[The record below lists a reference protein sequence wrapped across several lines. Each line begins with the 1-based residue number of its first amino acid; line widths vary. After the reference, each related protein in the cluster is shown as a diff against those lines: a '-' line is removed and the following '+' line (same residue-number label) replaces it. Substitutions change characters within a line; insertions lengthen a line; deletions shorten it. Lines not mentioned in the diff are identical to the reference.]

1 MSDVNKEALKRII
14 SFAVFGLGILGGLWS
29 CSRYAFG
36 MFVAGENDSF
46 PEFLA
51 LTLAFATPLP
61 ACVLALWRRIPAG
74 IWLITAGCY
83 FPLGM
88 LFQRLFMIYVRH
100 FPDQDSVS
108 QTLLF
113 CLPYSS
119 VLIALGSFGVVTG
132 LLKWPKL
139 L

>member
-1 MSDVNKEALKRII
+1 MTDVNKEALKRVI

-61 ACVLALWRRIPAG
+61 ACVLALWRRMPAG
-74 IWLITAGCY
+74 IWLIAVGCY

-119 VLIALGSFGVVTG
+119 VLIGSV
-132 LLKWPKL
+132 LSES
-139 L
+139 

>member
-1 MSDVNKEALKRII
+1 VQKEGVKRVV
-14 SFAVFGLGILGGLWS
+14 SFAVFGLGMLGGLWGCVAWGS
-29 CSRYAFG
+29 A

-61 ACVLALWRRIPAG
+61 ACIVALWKRIPAG
-74 IWLITAGCY
+74 LWLVASGCY
-83 FPLGM
+83 LPVGM
-88 LFQRLFMIYVRH
+88 LIQHWFMIYVRH
-100 FPDQDSVS
+100 FPDEDGVR
-108 QTLLF
+108 QTILHS
-113 CLPYSS
+113 LPYSS
-119 VLIALGSFGVVTG
+119 VLIVLGSFAIVTG